1 MYAAIRRY
9 RLDPERSGEVIRKI
23 VEDFVPL
30 IREAQG
36 LLGYYV
42 LDAGDG
48 TFDTITICENE
59 AEVEESSKK
68 ATEWMKQYLAST
80 ILSQEDV
87 PSFSIKVE
95 ETLQGALYGGAPG
108 SLPSQDLQERAKELL
123 RQEVS
128 ESSSSGLRPEL
139 LSLSEVCEELGMSKS
154 WVYQKIRNREL
165 PSFKL
170 GKNIKVRREELEE
183 YLKNQGY

>member
-1 MYAAIRRY
+1 M
-9 RLDPERSGEVIRKI
+9 
-23 VEDFVPL
+23 
-30 IREAQG
+30 
-36 LLGYYV
+36 GYYV

-48 TFDTITICENE
+48 AFATITICMKE

-80 ILSQEDV
+80 ILNQEDV
-87 PSFSIKVE
+87 PTFSIEVE
-95 ETLQGALYGGAPG
+95 DTLQGALYGGAPE
-108 SLPSQDLQERAKELL
+108 SLASQDLQEEAKKLL

-128 ESSSSGLRPEL
+128 SSSVGQGPDL

-154 WVYQKIRNREL
+154 WVYQRIRNKEI

-170 GKNIKVRREELEE
+170 GRNIKVRREELEE
-183 YLKNQGY
+183 YLENQGYYPTT